1 MAIIRKRLTREESKA
16 ATQEK
21 LLVAAAKAFAR
32 HGFAGVA
39 VEDIAE
45 SAGFSRGAFYSNF
58 KNKDVIF
65 LALVEH
71 EVKTWTH
78 ETKEIL
84 AASSSAEETLLN
96 LRKFYAAISDRDRD
110 AHLLIAEAQLYAAR
124 NAQFRN
130 KLNALFRQIHEELRT
145 LLQLFQE
152 QTGHPDPV
160 AADQLALI
168 AISLGQGLTL
178 RNLVDPKHYPDQMIT
193 ACMSLVFDR
202 LIGSNTK

>member
-1 MAIIRKRLTREESKA
+1 MAAPRKRLTREESKA
-16 ATQEK
+16 VTQEK

-45 SAGFSRGAFYSNF
+45 AAGFSRGAFYSNF

-71 EVKTWTH
+71 EVKMWTRDIQ
-78 ETKEIL
+78 EIL
-84 AASSSAEETLLN
+84 AGTSSAEETLGN
-96 LRKFYAAISDRDRD
+96 LRKFYGAISDRDRD

-124 NAQFRN
+124 NSQFRN
-130 KLNALFRQIHEELRT
+130 KLNALFRQIHEELKT
-145 LLQLFQE
+145 LLQRFQE
-152 QTGHPDPV
+152 QTGHRDPV

-168 AISLGQGLTL
+168 GISLGHGLTIH
-178 RNLVDPKHYPDQMIT
+178 NLIDPKHYPDQMVT
-193 ACMSLVFDR
+193 ACMELVFDKV
-202 LIGSNTK
+202 IGPK